1 MKPLQPLQPLQEG
14 AGNGR
19 FSGENQRGGYLK
31 TRILAFFQI
40 RKSAENPEISEI
52 GRKMRC
58 NQCRNETIA
67 TIAGM
72 AGMAGMADFLG
83 KIKNHFL
90 TEKVKSGS
98 SAFIEKMKGG
108 APTVHSFVEKVKSGT
123 HLPFPS
129 LRK

>member
-72 AGMAGMADFLG
+72 AGMAGMAEIA
-83 KIKNHFL
+83 KHNSCHKA
-90 TEKVKSGS
+90 V
-98 SAFIEKMKGG
+98 AF
-108 APTVHSFVEKVKSGT
+108 TF
-123 HLPFPS
+123 
-129 LRK
+129 

>member
-1 MKPLQPLQPLQEG
+1 MGDFLGKIKG
-14 AGNGR
+14 G
-19 FSGENQRGGYLK
+19 GGYLK

-72 AGMAGMADFLG
+72 AGMAEIA
-83 KIKNHFL
+83 KHNSCHKA
-90 TEKVKSGS
+90 V
-98 SAFIEKMKGG
+98 AF
-108 APTVHSFVEKVKSGT
+108 TF
-123 HLPFPS
+123 
-129 LRK
+129 